1 MSKTSFISNNI
12 NRETNK
18 DHIVLVSIVSL
29 IILIGIVAICSC
41 TPIMSQ
47 IRYGSP
53 YKFIIKHLLFIFMGI
68 SAFFITGFLINYKK
82 YQKFNKLIYWTS
94 FITLFLPFVFGHA
107 QKGAHRW
114 ISLGPVN
121 FQPSELAKIAIII
134 IMADFLSR
142 RQKEINNIKYN
153 IMPALYF
160 LLFIAVILCQKDLGT
175 VILLAVVCMAMF
187 FVAGISFKKIFAVF
201 ATLISSAAILI
212 IMYPYRLQR
221 IKDFKNA
228 FFDVSAASYNIKH
241 AMVAFGSGGFNGK
254 GPGQSEMKLLHL
266 PEMHTDFIFPII
278 GEEYGFLGTTFVISL
293 FIIFMIVALSIN
305 KNCKDSFGKYLSLG
319 ITVIIISQVLINM
332 AMTISLFPAKGF
344 PLPFISYGGSSMII
358 SCLMVGILFNIAR
371 SNNSQL

>member
-1 MSKTSFISNNI
+1 MKN
-12 NRETNK
+12 
-18 DHIVLVSIVSL
+18 
-29 IILIGIVAICSC
+29 
-41 TPIMSQ
+41 
-47 IRYGSP
+47 
-53 YKFIIKHLLFIFMGI
+53 
-68 SAFFITGFLINYKK
+68 
-82 YQKFNKLIYWTS
+82 
-94 FITLFLPFVFGHA
+94 
-107 QKGAHRW
+107 
-114 ISLGPVN
+114 
-121 FQPSELAKIAIII
+121 
-134 IMADFLSR
+134 
-142 RQKEINNIKYN
+142 
-153 IMPALYF
+153 
-160 LLFIAVILCQKDLGT
+160 VI
-175 VILLAVVCMAMF
+175 
-187 FVAGISFKKIFAVF
+187 KKIFAVF
-201 ATLISSAAILI
+201 ATLVSSAAILI

>member
-1 MSKTSFISNNI
+1 MSKQSFISNNT
-12 NRETNK
+12 NKETNK
-18 DHIVLVSIVSL
+18 DHIVLISIVSL
-29 IILIGIVAICSC
+29 IIVIGIITICSC

-53 YKFIIKHLLFIFMGI
+53 YKFIIKHLLFIFIGI
-68 SAFFITGFLINYKK
+68 LTFLITGFLINYKK

-114 ISLGPVN
+114 ISLGPIN
-121 FQPSELAKIAIII
+121 FQPSEFAKIAIII
-134 IMADFLSR
+134 VMADFLSR
-142 RQKEINNIKYN
+142 RQKEINDIKYN

-160 LLFIAVILCQKDLGT
+160 LLFITVILCQKDLGT
-175 VILLAVVCMAMF
+175 VILLALVCMAMF
-187 FVAGISFKKIFAVF
+187 FVAGINFKKIFAVI
-201 ATLISSAAILI
+201 AVLVSSATVLI

-221 IKDFKNA
+221 IIDFKKA
-228 FFDVSAASYNIKH
+228 FFDVSAASYNVKA

-278 GEEYGFLGTTFVISL
+278 GEEYGFLGTTFIIFL
-293 FIIFMIVALSIN
+293 FIIFMNVALSIN
-305 KNCKDSFGKYLSLG
+305 KNCKDQFGKYLSLG
-319 ITVIIISQVLINM
+319 ITVIIISQVLVNM

-358 SCLMVGILFNIAR
+358 SCLMVGILFNITR